1 MGQTGNI
8 GRGNLGRRVVV
19 IGAGVGGL
27 CAAVRLAHA
36 GCAVTVVEAAQGP
49 GGKMRTVASAAGPVD
64 AGPTVLTLRGVFDE
78 VFAAAGTTVEEH
90 LTLVPQP
97 LLARH
102 WWPDGAT
109 LDLHADPEANA
120 AAIRAA
126 FGPRAEADFSR
137 FHALTGQAFAAF
149 GPPVMEAPRISLPR
163 VAAAALSRPAVLPM
177 LLPGMTMAR
186 HLALTFREPKLR
198 QLFGRFATYVG
209 GTPQTTPALLSLI
222 WQAEAAGV
230 WVVEGGMHRLAQA
243 LEGLAQ
249 AGGARFRYGVAAARI
264 LEHWGQVSG
273 VALNDGSSL
282 AADAVVFNGD
292 PAALRQGF
300 LGPDVRKAIP
310 ARAVSPRSL
319 SARVWAFAAKPSGRD
334 LAHHNVFFTADPG
347 REFGPLARG
356 RTPEAASFYVCAQDR
371 GLGVTPRGRE
381 RFEIILN
388 APPLPTNSPPP
399 PPAEDLRCH
408 DLMLSTMT
416 DFGLTFDPA
425 PPLSAMTGP
434 GGWAA
439 MFPGSQGS
447 IYGLSP
453 AGTTA
458 AFRRPPAATALPGL
472 WLAGG
477 GAHPGA
483 GVPMAARSGLHAA
496 AAILSAPPSASR
508 SGRTAMPGGM
518 SMASRMTESEPSRSS
533 DS

>member
-1 MGQTGNI
+1 MGRTQITG
-8 GRGNLGRRVVV
+8 RENLGRRVVV
-19 IGAGVGGL
+19 IGAGLGGL

-78 VFAAAGTTVEEH
+78 VFAAAGTTVEAH

-97 LLARH
+97 VLARH
-102 WWPDGAT
+102 WWPDGTT
-109 LDLHADPEANA
+109 LDLYSDAEASA
-120 AAIRAA
+120 AAIAEAFGTRAA
-126 FGPRAEADFSR
+126 ADFRR
-137 FHALTGQAFAAF
+137 FHTLTAQAFAAF
-149 GPPVMEAPRISLPR
+149 AAPVMEAPRIAAPR
-163 VAAAALSRPAVLPM
+163 VAAAALRRPALWPM
-177 LLPGMTMAR
+177 LMPGMTMAR
-186 HLALTFREPKLR
+186 HLALTFRESKLR
-198 QLFGRFATYVG
+198 QLFGRYATYVG
-209 GTPQTTPALLSLI
+209 GVPQATPALLSLI

-243 LEGLAQ
+243 LEGLAK

-264 LEHWGQVSG
+264 LEHWGKVSG
-273 VALNDGSSL
+273 VALADGSSL

-292 PAALRQGF
+292 PAALRAGL
-300 LGPDVRKAIP
+300 LGPAVREAVP
-310 ARAVSPRSL
+310 ARGVAPRSL
-319 SARVWAFAAKPSGRD
+319 SARVWAFAARAAGRE

-347 REFGPLARG
+347 AEFGPLARG
-356 RTPEAASFYVCAQDR
+356 HAPEAASFYVCAQDR
-371 GLGVTPRGRE
+371 GLAAAPKGRE

-388 APPLPTNSPPP
+388 APPLPAHGPPP
-399 PPAEDLRCH
+399 PPAEDQRCH

-416 DFGLTFDPA
+416 DFGLSFDPA

-453 AGTTA
+453 AGTMA

-518 SMASRMTESEPSRSS
+518 SMGSRTTGGGPSRSS
-533 DS
+533 GS

>member
-1 MGQTGNI
+1 MGLPNPTG
-8 GRGNLGRRVVV
+8 RENLGRRVAV
-19 IGAGVGGL
+19 IGAGMGGL

-36 GCAVTVVEAAQGP
+36 GCAVTVIEAAQGP
-49 GGKMRTVASAAGPVD
+49 GGKMRTVGSAAGPVD

-78 VFAAAGTTVEEH
+78 VFASAGTTVEEH

-109 LDLHADPEANA
+109 LDLHADPEASA
-120 AAIRAA
+120 AAIKAA
-126 FGPRAEADFSR
+126 FGARAEADFRR
-137 FHALTGQAFAAF
+137 FHALTAQAFAAF
-149 GPPVMEAPRISLPR
+149 TPPVMEAPRIALPR
-163 VAAAALSRPAVLPM
+163 VAAAALSCPALWPM
-177 LLPGMTMAR
+177 LMPGMTMAR

-198 QLFGRFATYVG
+198 QLFGRYATYVG
-209 GTPQTTPALLSLI
+209 GIPRTTPALLSLI

-230 WVVEGGMHRLAQA
+230 WVVEGGMHRLAQV
-243 LEGLAQ
+243 LEGLAR
-249 AGGARFRYGVAAARI
+249 AGGARFRYGVAATRI
-264 LEHWGQVSG
+264 LDHWGKVSA
-273 VALNDGSSL
+273 VALADGSSL

-292 PAALRQGF
+292 PAALRQGL
-300 LGPDVRKAIP
+300 LGPAAREAVP
-310 ARAVSPRSL
+310 PRAVSPRSL
-319 SARVWAFAAKPSGRD
+319 SARVWAFAARAEGRD

-347 REFGPLARG
+347 QEFGPLSRG
-356 RTPEAASFYVCAQDR
+356 CAPEAGSFYVCAQDR
-371 GLGVTPRGRE
+371 GLGVAPQGRE

-388 APPLPTNSPPP
+388 APPLPAQGPPP
-399 PPAEDLRCH
+399 PPSEDLRCH

-416 DFGLTFDPA
+416 AYGLGFDPA

-434 GGWAA
+434 GAWAA

-453 AGTTA
+453 AGMTA
-458 AFRRPPAATALPGL
+458 AFRRPPAETRLPGL

-518 SMASRMTESEPSRSS
+518 SMASRTTGGAPSRSS

>member
-8 GRGNLGRRVVV
+8 GRGNPGRRVVV

-97 LLARH
+97 LLARN

-126 FGPRAEADFSR
+126 FGPRAEAEFRR
-137 FHALTGQAFAAF
+137 FHALTAQAFAAF
-149 GPPVMEAPRISLPR
+149 TPPVMEAPRISLPR
-163 VAAAALSRPAVLPM
+163 VAAAALSRPALLPM
-177 LLPGMTMAR
+177 LMPGMTMAR

-243 LEGLAQ
+243 LEGLAR
-249 AGGARFRYGVAAARI
+249 AGGARFRYGVAATRI

-273 VALNDGSSL
+273 VALADGSSL

-292 PAALRQGF
+292 PAALRQGL
-300 LGPDVRKAIP
+300 LGPAARGAVP
-310 ARAVSPRSL
+310 ARAVTPRSL

-347 REFGPLARG
+347 AEFGPLSRG
-356 RTPEAASFYVCAQDR
+356 RAPEAASFYICAQDR
-371 GLGVTPRGRE
+371 GLGAAPRGRE

-388 APPLPTNSPPP
+388 APPLPLSGPPP

-416 DFGLTFDPA
+416 AYGLGFDPA
-425 PPLSAMTGP
+425 PPPTAITGP
-434 GGWAA
+434 AGWAA
-439 MFPGSQGS
+439 MFPGSRGS

-453 AGTTA
+453 AGMTA
-458 AFRRPPAATALPGL
+458 AFRRPPAQTALPGL

-518 SMASRMTESEPSRSS
+518 SMASRTTGAAPSRSS